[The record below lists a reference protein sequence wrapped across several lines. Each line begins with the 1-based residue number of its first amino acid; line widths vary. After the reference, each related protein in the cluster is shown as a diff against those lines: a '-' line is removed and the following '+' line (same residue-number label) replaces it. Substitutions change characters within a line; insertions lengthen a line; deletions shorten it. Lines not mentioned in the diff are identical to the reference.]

1 MQQRDYILNEARK
14 LALLLAKLLGLKTE
28 DKEEEYRKYF
38 NAILQDEYN
47 AELEA
52 LLQLN
57 DTDFNDTLDKA
68 NYSTEKLNM
77 LSQMLYMFAEP
88 FEATDETASLLQK
101 VLAIYDLLETKYH
114 FESFDNL
121 TKRNAIYGFFK
132 IYHEQ
137 RT

>member
-38 NAILQDEYN
+38 NEILQDEYN

-57 DTDFNDTLDKA
+57 HTDFNDTLDKA
-68 NYSTEKLNM
+68 NYSAEKLNM

-88 FEATDETASLLQK
+88 FEATDKTASLLQK

>member
-14 LALLLAKLLGLKTE
+14 LALLLAKLLGLKAE

-38 NAILQDEYN
+38 NEILQDEYN

-68 NYSTEKLNM
+68 NYSAEKLNM

-121 TKRNAIYGFFK
+121 TKRNAIYSFFK
-132 IYHEQ
+132 TNYEQ
-137 RT
+137 A